1 MMRRTS
7 FFAAVVIALIAPPAF
22 AQAPPAGTPTPI
34 RGTVEKL
41 VGHSL
46 TVKARDGSTLTV
58 ALAPAFTVRA
68 VVPKTLADIK
78 AGDVV
83 ASTSVKGADGTLRAL
98 ELHILPQGLG
108 RIRLGQSPWDLV
120 PNSLMTNAK
129 VAQITTA
136 PQGNVLKVTY
146 DGKESE
152 IIVPPGIPIVS
163 YVIADISLLRPGA
176 AVFVFARKQPDGSLT
191 SSVVYAEK
199 DGVKP
204 PM

>member
-68 VVPKTLADIK
+68 VVPKNSRRHQGRRCGGFDF
-78 AGDVV
+78 G
-83 ASTSVKGADGTLRAL
+83 KGC
-98 ELHILPQGLG
+98 
-108 RIRLGQSPWDLV
+108 
-120 PNSLMTNAK
+120 
-129 VAQITTA
+129 
-136 PQGNVLKVTY
+136 
-146 DGKESE
+146 
-152 IIVPPGIPIVS
+152 
-163 YVIADISLLRPGA
+163 
-176 AVFVFARKQPDGSLT
+176 
-191 SSVVYAEK
+191 
-199 DGVKP
+199 
-204 PM
+204 